1 MADDI
6 QVIAGECTTTF
17 EGTRNREQ
25 RGHVVVVV
33 KPDKTV
39 LVHDA
44 EGYQPV
50 AWLTRPE
57 TLLVERDPVSVRAAD
72 GDQRLRVIVHDEAW
86 SDHYTVS
93 TAGVPVGECPDCDG
107 SLVRASGTVA
117 CMGCETRYGLPSGA
131 SVMEERCEDC
141 DLPLVAVDRGNAFE
155 VCVDRGCEPLADV
168 VRDQFDGAW
177 TCPDCESDLRVLR
190 RGGLIAGCERYPG
203 CDNGFAIPDGIVVGS
218 CDCGLPV
225 FETANGQRCMDT
237 SCKRVGT

>member
-1 MADDI
+1 MAEDI

-17 EGTRNREQ
+17 EGTREREQ

-57 TLLVERDPVSVRAAD
+57 TLLIEHDPISVRAAD
-72 GDQRLRVIVHDEAW
+72 GDQRLRVLVHEEAA
-86 SDHYTVS
+86 SVQYAAS
-93 TAGVPVGECPDCDG
+93 RAGVPVCDCPDCGG
-107 SLVRASGTVA
+107 SLVRARGTVS
-117 CMGCETRYGLPSGA
+117 CVGCEARYGLPTGA
-131 SVMEERCEDC
+131 SVLEERCEDC
-141 DLPLVAVDRGNAFE
+141 GLPLVRVRRGTVFDL
-155 VCVDRGCEPLADV
+155 CVDRTCEPLAEA
-168 VRDQFDGAW
+168 VRREFDREW
-177 TCPDCESDLRVLR
+177 TCPDCESDLLVLS

-203 CDNGFAIPDGIVVGS
+203 CENGFSIPDGVVVDS

-225 FETANGQRCMDT
+225 FETANGRRCLDT
-237 SCKRVGT
+237 ACGRGVA